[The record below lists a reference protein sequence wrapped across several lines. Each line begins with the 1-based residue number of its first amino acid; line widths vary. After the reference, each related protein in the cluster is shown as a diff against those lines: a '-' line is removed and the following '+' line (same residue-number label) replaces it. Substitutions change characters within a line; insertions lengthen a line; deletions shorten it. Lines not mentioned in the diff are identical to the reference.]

1 MEKVLEAFGWFEK
14 GRQLDIFM
22 QVNTSFE
29 ESKFG
34 VSPEKA
40 ISLIKQIS
48 SYDTLKVKGL
58 MTIGLF
64 SAEQKKVRSCFQQLK
79 KIQTQLLE
87 LNLPNVDLKELSMGM
102 SGDLEIAIE
111 EGATIVR
118 VGTAIF
124 GKRIH
129 LDSYYWNEEK
139 WNSYEQSHWKCV
151 LSLIL
156 LFF

>member
-1 MEKVLEAFGWFEK
+1 
-14 GRQLDIFM
+14 M

-87 LNLPNVDLKELSMGM
+87 LNLPNVDLKELSMSM

-139 WNSYEQSHWKCV
+139 
-151 LSLIL
+151 
-156 LFF
+156 